1 MKMRKFG
8 LAIPGLVLLAAF
20 GMMMPAPAA
29 AKGGFHA
36 VYGVHA
42 AAFRMGYRF
51 LKKRIGKTENYCAPD
66 SEVISFRVVTG
77 GGMRGGFDRTEIEKI
92 SPERARITRDVREW
106 HSAPQHISVYEADIS
121 FLKKIDEIFRKRVD
135 YRLEDAP
142 YPEYRVLDAP
152 DTSYYFR
159 CSDRKTWSV
168 STARVLPG
176 SFLSAMKEVRA
187 LVDDGIKSGTAV
199 RDEVIC
205 SEENHCQKDGKF

>member
-1 MKMRKFG
+1 MKYSVNLENPF
-8 LAIPGLVLLAAF
+8 AF
-20 GMMMPAPAA
+20 SSYW
-29 AKGGFHA
+29 
-36 VYGVHA
+36 YGVGTA
-42 AAFRMGYRF
+42 LIVIAVVLFLITPRILNRF
-51 LKKRIGKTENYCAPD
+51 ERKNLVSLR
-66 SEVISFRVVTG
+66 
-77 GGMRGGFDRTEIEKI
+77 RGALVRTRNK
-92 SPERARITRDVREW
+92 
-106 HSAPQHISVYEADIS
+106 